1 MDGLRLVDRKVLA
14 RYVAPAVFLLAV
26 TGIVLAVRA
35 GLRSDSDGS
44 KTTTAASVAT
54 VARTTVA
61 RKPPAAAARYYVIQP
76 GDTLG
81 AIASQFGTTVTVLL
95 RLNPTVQPTAL
106 TPGEQIRIR

>member
-1 MDGLRLVDRKVLA
+1 MGGLRLVDRQVLA

-35 GLRSDSDGS
+35 GLRSDSGGS
-44 KTTTAASVAT
+44 TTTASVAT
-54 VARTTVA
+54 VARTTVS
-61 RKPPAAAARYYVIQP
+61 RRPPAAPARYYVIQP

-81 AIASQFGTTVTVLL
+81 AIASQFGTAVTVLV
-95 RLNPTVQPTAL
+95 RLNPGVEPTAL

>member
-1 MDGLRLVDRKVLA
+1 VDGLRLVDRKVLA

-26 TGIVLAVRA
+26 TGIVLAVRG
-35 GLRSDSDGS
+35 GLRSDSDGT
-44 KTTTAASVAT
+44 KTTTVSVAT

-61 RKPPAAAARYYVIQP
+61 RRPPASAARYYVIQP

-81 AIASQFGTTVTVLL
+81 AIASHFGTSVTVLL
-95 RLNPTVQPTAL
+95 RLNPGTEPTAL

>member
-1 MDGLRLVDRKVLA
+1 MGGLRLVDRHVLA

-35 GLRSDSDGS
+35 GLRSDSGGS
-44 KTTTAASVAT
+44 TTTTASVAT
-54 VARTTVA
+54 VARTTVS
-61 RKPPAAAARYYVIQP
+61 RRPPAAPARYYVIQP

-81 AIASQFGTTVTVLL
+81 AIASQFGTAVTVLV
-95 RLNPTVQPTAL
+95 RLNPGVEPTAL